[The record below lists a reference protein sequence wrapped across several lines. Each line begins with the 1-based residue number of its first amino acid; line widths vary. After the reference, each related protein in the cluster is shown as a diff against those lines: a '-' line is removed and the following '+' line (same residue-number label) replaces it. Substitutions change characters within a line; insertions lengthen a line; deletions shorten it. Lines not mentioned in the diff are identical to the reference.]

1 MPVSMSMS
9 MSMSASMSVRPFEAS
24 KRPFAGKTEVPYM
37 RAGSRRRLFRLFK
50 TGFGTNTKSRLR
62 ERAHACGTSRLRR
75 AFKKRPG
82 NMELRL

>member
-24 KRPFAGKTEVPYM
+24 KRPFAGKTEVPYV
-37 RAGSRRRLFRLFK
+37 RAGSRRRPFQHFK
-50 TGFGTNTKSRLR
+50 TDFGTNAKSRLC
-62 ERAHACGTSRLRR
+62 ERAHAYGTSRLIR